1 MRLGPA
7 QRTIPAKIFVEN
19 LNCPDLTASFLDVE
33 GSSAV
38 LEGLGPSSTAI
49 ALPFGVVVKSR
60 RVDLYVGD

>member
-49 ALPFGVVVKSR
+49 ALPFESGGQVPE
-60 RVDLYVGD
+60 G

>member
-49 ALPFGVVVKSR
+49 ALPFE
-60 RVDLYVGD
+60 